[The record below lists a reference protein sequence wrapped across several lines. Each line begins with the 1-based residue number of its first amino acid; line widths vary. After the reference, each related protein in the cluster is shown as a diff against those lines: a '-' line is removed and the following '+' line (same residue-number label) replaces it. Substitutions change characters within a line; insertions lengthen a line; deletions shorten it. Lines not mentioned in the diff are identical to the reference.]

1 MYRIMEKEKS
11 AEKLMNITVGDML
24 SNIAKK
30 YPTKLAV
37 KYIEVNYTRTYYEF
51 NKEVDKYAKGLLGMG
66 IGKGDHVAIW
76 ATNYPE
82 WLILF
87 FATARIGAVLVTVN
101 TNYKEAELEYLLSN
115 SDSKALFICDG
126 IKDIDCEKI
135 IYSVCPELKTSK
147 PGELRNEKLPFL
159 RYVVSLDNW
168 YDGMYNWS
176 QIPYFG
182 VLISNEEFNAIKH
195 SIDPD
200 DVVNMQY
207 TSGTT
212 GFPKGVMLTHNNIVN
227 NGKAIGDCMKFSS
240 KDKLC
245 IPVPFFHCFG
255 MVLAIMA
262 AVTHGAAMVPLLWYT
277 PMKVMHAVEYEKCT
291 AVHGVP
297 TMFIRILEHRDFS
310 RYDFS
315 SLRTGIMAGSPCP
328 VKVMR
333 DVVDKMHMSEIT
345 ITYGQTEASPACTMT
360 TVDDPLEIRVNTVGK
375 EMPFMETK
383 IVDPDTGEDLPDGTP
398 GEFVVRGYNV
408 MKGYYK
414 MPEATA
420 AAIDKDG
427 WLHTG
432 DLAIRDANGYY
443 RITGRIKDMIIRGG
457 ENIFPKEI
465 EDFIYTHPDVV
476 DVQIVGV
483 PSEKYG
489 EEAYAFVIKRPG
501 SSVTERDIQ
510 TYVANNMAR
519 HKVPSYVEFIDQMP
533 MTASG
538 KIQKFVLRDMAKAK
552 LNRESSFVFKDE
564 NE

>member
-1 MYRIMEKEKS
+1 MEKEKS

-147 PGELRNEKLPFL
+147 PGELHNEKLPFL

-297 TMFIRILEHRDFS
+297 TMFIRISEHRDFS

-432 DLAIRDANGYY
+432 DLAIRDSGGYY

-501 SSVTERDIQ
+501 SSVTEKDIQ

>member
-1 MYRIMEKEKS
+1 MEKEKS

-147 PGELRNEKLPFL
+147 PGELHNEKLPFL

-240 KDKLC
+240 RDKLC

-432 DLAIRDANGYY
+432 DLAIRDSGGYY

-501 SSVTERDIQ
+501 SSVTEKDIQ

>member
-1 MYRIMEKEKS
+1 
-11 AEKLMNITVGDML
+11 MNITVGDML

-147 PGELRNEKLPFL
+147 PGELHNEKLPFL

-501 SSVTERDIQ
+501 SSVTEKDIQ

>member
-1 MYRIMEKEKS
+1 MEKEKS

-147 PGELRNEKLPFL
+147 PGELHNEKLPFL

-182 VLISNEEFNAIKH
+182 VLISNDEFNAIKH

-262 AVTHGAAMVPLLWYT
+262 VVTHGAAMVPLLWYT

-432 DLAIRDANGYY
+432 DLAIRDDNGYY

-501 SSVTERDIQ
+501 SSVTEKDIQ

>member
-1 MYRIMEKEKS
+1 MDNKQD
-11 AEKLMNITVGDML
+11 KLMNITVGDML
-24 SNIAKK
+24 NNIAKK

-66 IGKGDHVAIW
+66 IQKGDHVAIW

-135 IYSVCPELKTSK
+135 IYQVCPELKTSK
-147 PGELRNEKLPFL
+147 PGELHNERLPFL

-182 VLISNEEFNAIKH
+182 VLISNEEYNAVKH
-195 SIDPD
+195 SVEPD
-200 DVVNMQY
+200 EVVNMQY

-227 NGKAIGDCMKFSS
+227 NGKAIGDCMKFTA

-262 AVTHGAAMVPLLWYT
+262 AVTHGASMVPLLWYT

-297 TMFIRILEHRDFS
+297 TMFIRVLEHRDFS
-310 RYDFS
+310 KYDFS

-333 DVVDKMHMSEIT
+333 DVIDKMHMPEIT

-360 TVDDPLEIRVNTVGK
+360 TVDDSLEIRVNTVGR
-375 EMPFMETK
+375 ELPFMETK
-383 IVDPDTGEDLPDGTP
+383 IVDPDTGEDLLDVTP

-420 AAIDKDG
+420 EAIDKDG

-432 DLAIRDANGYY
+432 DLAIRDGDGYY
-443 RITGRIKDMIIRGG
+443 KITGRIKDMIIRGG

-476 DVQIVGV
+476 DVQIVAV

-489 EEAYAFVIKRPG
+489 EEAYAFVIKRAG
-501 SSVTERDIQ
+501 SSVTEKDIQ

-564 NE
+564 

>member
-1 MYRIMEKEKS
+1 MEKEKS

-147 PGELRNEKLPFL
+147 PGELHNEKLPFL

-333 DVVDKMHMSEIT
+333 DVIDKMHMPEIT

-501 SSVTERDIQ
+501 SSVTEKDIQ

>member
-1 MYRIMEKEKS
+1 MDNKQD
-11 AEKLMNITVGDML
+11 KLMNITVGDML
-24 SNIAKK
+24 NNIAKK

-66 IGKGDHVAIW
+66 IQKGDHVAIW

-135 IYSVCPELKTSK
+135 IYQVCPELKTSK
-147 PGELRNEKLPFL
+147 PGELHNERLPFL

-182 VLISNEEFNAIKH
+182 VLISNEEYNAVKH
-195 SIDPD
+195 SVEPD
-200 DVVNMQY
+200 EVVNMQY

-227 NGKAIGDCMKFSS
+227 NGKAIGDCMKFTA

-262 AVTHGAAMVPLLWYT
+262 AVTHGASMVPLLWYT

-297 TMFIRILEHRDFS
+297 TMFIRVLEHRDFS
-310 RYDFS
+310 KYDFS

-333 DVVDKMHMSEIT
+333 DVIDKMHMPEIT

-360 TVDDPLEIRVNTVGK
+360 TVDDSLEIRVNTVGR
-375 EMPFMETK
+375 ELPFMETK

-432 DLAIRDANGYY
+432 DLAIRDGNGYY
-443 RITGRIKDMIIRGG
+443 KITGRIKDMIIRGG

-476 DVQIVGV
+476 DVQIVAV

-489 EEAYAFVIKRPG
+489 EEAYAFVIKRAG
-501 SSVTERDIQ
+501 SSVTEKDIQ

-564 NE
+564 

>member
-1 MYRIMEKEKS
+1 MEKEKS

-147 PGELRNEKLPFL
+147 PGELHNEKLPFL

-489 EEAYAFVIKRPG
+489 EEAYAFIIRRPG
-501 SSVTERDIQ
+501 SSVTEKDIQ

>member
-1 MYRIMEKEKS
+1 MEINMDNKQD
-11 AEKLMNITVGDML
+11 KLMNITVGDML
-24 SNIAKK
+24 NNIAKK

-66 IGKGDHVAIW
+66 IQKGDHVAIW

-135 IYSVCPELKTSK
+135 IYQVCPELKTSK
-147 PGELRNEKLPFL
+147 PGELHNERLPFL

-182 VLISNEEFNAIKH
+182 VLISNEEYNAVKH
-195 SIDPD
+195 SVEPD
-200 DVVNMQY
+200 EVVNMQY

-227 NGKAIGDCMKFSS
+227 NGKAIGDCMKFTA

-262 AVTHGAAMVPLLWYT
+262 AVTHGASMVPLLWYT

-297 TMFIRILEHRDFS
+297 TMFIRVLEHRDFS
-310 RYDFS
+310 KYDFS

-333 DVVDKMHMSEIT
+333 DVIDKMHMPEIT

-360 TVDDPLEIRVNTVGK
+360 TVDDSLEIRVNTVGR
-375 EMPFMETK
+375 ELPFMETK
-383 IVDPDTGEDLPDGTP
+383 IVDPDTGEDIPDGTP

-432 DLAIRDANGYY
+432 DLAIRDGDGYY
-443 RITGRIKDMIIRGG
+443 KITGRIKDMIIRGG

-476 DVQIVGV
+476 DVQIVAV

-489 EEAYAFVIKRPG
+489 EEAYAFVIKRAG
-501 SSVTERDIQ
+501 STVTEKDIQ

-564 NE
+564 

>member
-501 SSVTERDIQ
+501 SSVTEKDIQ

>member
-1 MYRIMEKEKS
+1 MEKEKS

-147 PGELRNEKLPFL
+147 PGELHNEKLPFL

-297 TMFIRILEHRDFS
+297 TMFIRILEHRDFG

-383 IVDPDTGEDLPDGTP
+383 IVDPDTGEDLPDDTP

-432 DLAIRDANGYY
+432 DLAIRDSGGYY

-501 SSVTERDIQ
+501 SSVTEKDIQ

>member
-1 MYRIMEKEKS
+1 MEKEKS

-147 PGELRNEKLPFL
+147 PGELHNEKLPFL

>member
-1 MYRIMEKEKS
+1 MEKEKS

-147 PGELRNEKLPFL
+147 PGELHNEKLPFL

-432 DLAIRDANGYY
+432 DLAIRDSGGYY

-501 SSVTERDIQ
+501 SSVTEKDIQ

>member
-1 MYRIMEKEKS
+1 MEKEKS

-147 PGELRNEKLPFL
+147 PGELHNEKLPFL

-383 IVDPDTGEDLPDGTP
+383 IVDPDTGEDLPDDTP

-501 SSVTERDIQ
+501 SSVTEKDIQ

>member
-1 MYRIMEKEKS
+1 MEKEKS

-240 KDKLC
+240 RDKLC

-297 TMFIRILEHRDFS
+297 TMFIRILEHRDFG

-383 IVDPDTGEDLPDGTP
+383 IVDPDTGEDLPDDTP

-501 SSVTERDIQ
+501 SSVTEKDIQ

>member
-1 MYRIMEKEKS
+1 MEKEKN

-147 PGELRNEKLPFL
+147 PGELHNEKLPFL

-501 SSVTERDIQ
+501 SSVTEKDIQ

>member
-1 MYRIMEKEKS
+1 MEKEKS

-147 PGELRNEKLPFL
+147 PGELHNEKLPFL

-315 SLRTGIMAGSPCP
+315 SLRTGIMAGPPCP
-328 VKVMR
+328 VKAMR

-501 SSVTERDIQ
+501 SSVTEKDIQ

>member
-1 MYRIMEKEKS
+1 MDNKQD
-11 AEKLMNITVGDML
+11 KLMNITVGDML
-24 SNIAKK
+24 NNIAKK

-66 IGKGDHVAIW
+66 IQKGDHVAIW

-135 IYSVCPELKTSK
+135 IYQVCPELKTSK
-147 PGELRNEKLPFL
+147 PGELHNERLPFL

-182 VLISNEEFNAIKH
+182 VLISNEEYNAVKH
-195 SIDPD
+195 SVEPD
-200 DVVNMQY
+200 EVVNMQY

-227 NGKAIGDCMKFSS
+227 NGKAIGDCMKFTA

-262 AVTHGAAMVPLLWYT
+262 AVTHGASMVPLLWYT

-297 TMFIRILEHRDFS
+297 TMFIRVLEHRDFS
-310 RYDFS
+310 KYDFS

-333 DVVDKMHMSEIT
+333 DVIDKMHMPEIT

-360 TVDDPLEIRVNTVGK
+360 TVDDSLEIRVNTVGR
-375 EMPFMETK
+375 ELPFMETK

-432 DLAIRDANGYY
+432 DLAIRDGDGYY
-443 RITGRIKDMIIRGG
+443 KITGRIKDMIIRGG

-476 DVQIVGV
+476 DVQIVAV

-489 EEAYAFVIKRPG
+489 EEAYAFVIKRAG
-501 SSVTERDIQ
+501 SSVTEKDIQ

-564 NE
+564 

>member
-1 MYRIMEKEKS
+1 MEKEKT

-66 IGKGDHVAIW
+66 ICKGDHVAIW

-82 WLILF
+82 WLVLF

-147 PGELRNEKLPFL
+147 PGELRNERLPFL

-182 VLISNEEFNAIKH
+182 VLVSNDEYNALKH

-227 NGKAIGDCMKFSS
+227 NGKAIGDCMKFTA

-297 TMFIRILEHRDFS
+297 TMFIRVLEHRDFS

-333 DVVDKMHMSEIT
+333 DVIDKMHMPEIT

-383 IVDPDTGEDLPDGTP
+383 IVDPDTGEDLPDGQP

-420 AAIDKDG
+420 TAIDKDG

-432 DLAIRDANGYY
+432 DLAIRDPNGYY

-489 EEAYAFVIKRPG
+489 EEAYAFVIKRAG
-501 SSVTERDIQ
+501 SNVTEKDIQ

-519 HKVPSYVEFIDQMP
+519 HKVPSYVEFIDQLP

-552 LNRESSFVFKDE
+552 LNRESSFVFKDDQE
-564 NE
+564 R

>member
-1 MYRIMEKEKS
+1 
-11 AEKLMNITVGDML
+11 ML

-147 PGELRNEKLPFL
+147 PGELHNEKLPFL

-182 VLISNEEFNAIKH
+182 VLISNDEFNAIKH

-501 SSVTERDIQ
+501 SSVTEKDIQ

>member
-1 MYRIMEKEKS
+1 MEKEKS

-147 PGELRNEKLPFL
+147 PGELHNEKLPFL

-182 VLISNEEFNAIKH
+182 VLISNDEFNAIKH

-501 SSVTERDIQ
+501 SSVTEKDIQ

-564 NE
+564 N

>member
-1 MYRIMEKEKS
+1 MEKEKS

-147 PGELRNEKLPFL
+147 PGELHNEKLPFL

-360 TVDDPLEIRVNTVGK
+360 TVDDPLEIRFNCVGK
-375 EMPFMETK
+375 EMPFMETQ

-501 SSVTERDIQ
+501 SSVTEKDIQ

>member
-1 MYRIMEKEKS
+1 MEKEKS
-11 AEKLMNITVGDML
+11 AEKLINITVGDML

-147 PGELRNEKLPFL
+147 PGELHNEKLPFL

-432 DLAIRDANGYY
+432 DLAIRDSDGYY

-501 SSVTERDIQ
+501 SSVTEKDIQ

>member
-1 MYRIMEKEKS
+1 MEKEKT

-66 IGKGDHVAIW
+66 ICKGDHVAIW

-82 WLILF
+82 WLVLF

-147 PGELRNEKLPFL
+147 PGELRNERLPFL

-182 VLISNEEFNAIKH
+182 VLVSNDEYNALKH

-227 NGKAIGDCMKFSS
+227 NGKAIGDCMKFTA

-297 TMFIRILEHRDFS
+297 TMFIRVLEHRDFS

-333 DVVDKMHMSEIT
+333 DVIDKMHMPEIT

-375 EMPFMETK
+375 EMPFMDTK
-383 IVDPDTGEDLPDGTP
+383 IVDPDTGEDLPDGQP

-432 DLAIRDANGYY
+432 DLAIRDPNGYY

-489 EEAYAFVIKRPG
+489 EEAYAFAIKRAG
-501 SSVTERDIQ
+501 SNVTEKDIQ

-519 HKVPSYVEFIDQMP
+519 HKVPSYVEFIDQLP

-552 LNRESSFVFKDE
+552 LNRESSFVFKDDQE
-564 NE
+564 R

>member
-1 MYRIMEKEKS
+1 MEKEKS

-297 TMFIRILEHRDFS
+297 TMFIRILEHRDFG

-383 IVDPDTGEDLPDGTP
+383 IVDPDTGEDLPDDTP

-501 SSVTERDIQ
+501 SSVTEKDIQ

>member
-1 MYRIMEKEKS
+1 MNMDNKQD
-11 AEKLMNITVGDML
+11 KLMNITVGDML
-24 SNIAKK
+24 NNIAKK

-66 IGKGDHVAIW
+66 IQKGDHVAIW

-135 IYSVCPELKTSK
+135 IYQVCPELKTSK
-147 PGELRNEKLPFL
+147 PGELHNERLPFL

-182 VLISNEEFNAIKH
+182 VLISNEEYNAVKH
-195 SIDPD
+195 SVEPD
-200 DVVNMQY
+200 EVVNMQY

-227 NGKAIGDCMKFSS
+227 NGKAIGDCMKFTA

-262 AVTHGAAMVPLLWYT
+262 AVTHGASMVPLLWYT

-297 TMFIRILEHRDFS
+297 TMFIRVLEHRDFS
-310 RYDFS
+310 KYDFS

-333 DVVDKMHMSEIT
+333 DVIDKMHMPEIT

-360 TVDDPLEIRVNTVGK
+360 TVDDSLEIRVNTVGR
-375 EMPFMETK
+375 ELPFMETK

-432 DLAIRDANGYY
+432 DLAIRDGDGYY
-443 RITGRIKDMIIRGG
+443 KITGRIKDMIIRGG

-476 DVQIVGV
+476 DVQIVAV

-489 EEAYAFVIKRPG
+489 EEAYAFVIKRAG
-501 SSVTERDIQ
+501 SSVTEKDIQ

-564 NE
+564 

>member
-1 MYRIMEKEKS
+1 MEKEKS

-147 PGELRNEKLPFL
+147 PGELHNEKLPFL

-432 DLAIRDANGYY
+432 DLAIRDSDGYY

-501 SSVTERDIQ
+501 SSVTEKDIQ

-564 NE
+564 N

>member
-1 MYRIMEKEKS
+1 MDKNNEQ
-11 AEKLMNITVGDML
+11 LMNITVGDML
-24 SNIAKK
+24 NNIAKK

-37 KYIEVNYTRTYYEF
+37 KYIEVNYSRTYYEF
-51 NKEVDKYAKGLLGMG
+51 NKEVDKFAKGLLGMG
-66 IGKGDHVAIW
+66 IQKGDHVAIW

-147 PGELRNEKLPFL
+147 PGELHNERLPFL

-182 VLISNEEFNAIKH
+182 VLISNEEYNAVKH
-195 SIDPD
+195 SVDPD
-200 DVVNMQY
+200 EVVNMQY

-227 NGKAIGDCMKFSS
+227 NGKAIGDCMKFTS

-262 AVTHGAAMVPLLWYT
+262 SVTHGAAMVPLLWYT

-297 TMFIRILEHRDFS
+297 TMFIRVLEHRDFS

-360 TVDDPLEIRVNTVGK
+360 TVDDSLEARVNTVGR

-383 IVDPDTGEDLPDGTP
+383 IVDPDTGEDLPNGKP

-420 AAIDKDG
+420 QAIDKDG

-432 DLAIRDANGYY
+432 DLAIRDDDGYY

-476 DVQIVGV
+476 DVQIVAV

-489 EEAYAFVIKRPG
+489 EEAYAFVIKRAG
-501 SSVTERDIQ
+501 STVTEKDIQ

-538 KIQKFVLRDMAKAK
+538 KIQKFVLRDMAKNR

-564 NE
+564 

>member
-1 MYRIMEKEKS
+1 MEKEKS

-147 PGELRNEKLPFL
+147 PGELHNEKLPFL

-432 DLAIRDANGYY
+432 DLAIRDSGGYY

>member
-1 MYRIMEKEKS
+1 MEKEKN

-147 PGELRNEKLPFL
+147 PGELHNEKLPFL

-297 TMFIRILEHRDFS
+297 TMFIRILEHRDFG

-501 SSVTERDIQ
+501 SSVTEKDIQ

>member
-1 MYRIMEKEKS
+1 MEKEKT

-66 IGKGDHVAIW
+66 ICKGDHVAIW

-82 WLILF
+82 WLVLF

-147 PGELRNEKLPFL
+147 PGELRNERLPFL

-182 VLISNEEFNAIKH
+182 VLVSNDEYNALKH

-227 NGKAIGDCMKFSS
+227 NGKAIGDCMKFTA

-297 TMFIRILEHRDFS
+297 TMFIRMLEHRDFS

-333 DVVDKMHMSEIT
+333 DVIDKMHMPEIT

-383 IVDPDTGEDLPDGTP
+383 IVDPDTGEDLPDGQP

-432 DLAIRDANGYY
+432 DLAIRDPNGYY

-489 EEAYAFVIKRPG
+489 EEAYAFVIKRAG
-501 SSVTERDIQ
+501 SNVTEKDIQ

-519 HKVPSYVEFIDQMP
+519 HKVPSYVEFIDQLP

-552 LNRESSFVFKDE
+552 LNRESSFVFKDDQE
-564 NE
+564 R

>member
-1 MYRIMEKEKS
+1 MNMDNKQD
-11 AEKLMNITVGDML
+11 KLMNITVGDML
-24 SNIAKK
+24 NNIAKK

-66 IGKGDHVAIW
+66 IQKGDHVAIW

-135 IYSVCPELKTSK
+135 IYQVCPELKTSK
-147 PGELRNEKLPFL
+147 PGELHNERLPFL

-182 VLISNEEFNAIKH
+182 VLISNEEYNAVKH
-195 SIDPD
+195 SVEPD
-200 DVVNMQY
+200 EVVNMQY

-227 NGKAIGDCMKFSS
+227 NGKAIGDCMKFTA

-262 AVTHGAAMVPLLWYT
+262 AVTHGASMVPLLWYT

-297 TMFIRILEHRDFS
+297 TMFIRVLEHRDFS
-310 RYDFS
+310 KYDFS

-333 DVVDKMHMSEIT
+333 DVIDKMHMPEIT

-360 TVDDPLEIRVNTVGK
+360 TVDDSLEIRVNTVGR
-375 EMPFMETK
+375 ELPFMETK

-432 DLAIRDANGYY
+432 DLAIRDGDGYY
-443 RITGRIKDMIIRGG
+443 KITGRIKDMIIRGG

-465 EDFIYTHPDVV
+465 EDFVYTHPDVV
-476 DVQIVGV
+476 DVQIVAV

-489 EEAYAFVIKRPG
+489 EEAYAFVIKRAG
-501 SSVTERDIQ
+501 SSVTEKDIQ

-564 NE
+564 

>member
-1 MYRIMEKEKS
+1 MEKEKS

-37 KYIEVNYTRTYYEF
+37 RYIEVNYTRTYYEF

-147 PGELRNEKLPFL
+147 PGELHNEKLPFL

-383 IVDPDTGEDLPDGTP
+383 IVDPDTGEDLSDGTP

-501 SSVTERDIQ
+501 SSVTEKDIQ

>member
-1 MYRIMEKEKS
+1 M
-11 AEKLMNITVGDML
+11 EKLMNITVGEML
-24 SNIAKK
+24 NNIAKK

-66 IGKGDHVAIW
+66 IRKGDHVAVW

-135 IYSVCPELKTSK
+135 IYSVCPELKKCK
-147 PGELRNEKLPFL
+147 PGELNNERLPFL
-159 RYVVSLDNW
+159 KYVISFDNW
-168 YDGMYNWS
+168 YEGMYNWS

-182 VLISNEEFNAIKH
+182 VLVSNEEYNAVKH
-195 SIDPD
+195 SLDPD

-227 NGKAIGDCMKFSS
+227 NGMAIGDCMKFTT

-245 IPVPFFHCFG
+245 IPVPCFG

-262 AVTHGAAMVPLLWYT
+262 SVTHGAAMVPLLWYT

-297 TMFIRILEHRDFS
+297 TMYIRMLEHRDFS

-328 VKVMR
+328 VKVMQ
-333 DVVDKMHMSEIT
+333 DVIDKMNMKEIT

-360 TVDDPLEIRVNTVGK
+360 TVDDSLEKRVATVGK
-375 EMPFMETK
+375 ELPFMETK
-383 IVDPDTGEDLPDGTP
+383 IVDPETGEDLPNGQP

-432 DLAIRDANGYY
+432 DIAIKDDDGYY

-476 DVQIVGV
+476 DVQIVAV
-483 PSEKYG
+483 PSQKYG
-489 EEAYAFVIKRPG
+489 EEAYAFIIKREG
-501 SSVTERDIQ
+501 SKVTPKDIQ
-510 TYVANNMAR
+510 AYVANNMAR
-519 HKVPSYVEFIDQMP
+519 HKVPSYVEFIDKMP

-538 KIQKFVLRDMAKAK
+538 KIQKFVLRDMAKEH
-552 LNRESSFVFKDE
+552 LNVKGDDFVYVDGE
-564 NE
+564 QN

>member
-1 MYRIMEKEKS
+1 MEKEKS

-135 IYSVCPELKTSK
+135 IYSVCSELKTSK
-147 PGELRNEKLPFL
+147 PGELHNEKLPFL

-168 YDGMYNWS
+168 YDGMYNCS

-501 SSVTERDIQ
+501 SSVTEKDIQ